1 MKRREIGKV
10 IQFDDNLGRG
20 VIRLIESGQR
30 LKITH
35 RDIVGDGFVVL
46 IEGELVEVEQD
57 DGRIRVWPLRKSTD
71 G

>member
-46 IEGELVEVEQD
+46 IEGELVEVERD
-57 DGRIRVWPLRKSTD
+57 NGRIRIRPFRESED